1 MRNNLFALFALVA
14 LLACFGCPPSQHC
27 DVKFGL
33 NELFTLQQG
42 ATACLKDSDLTINF
56 HSVSGDSRCPVGV
69 TCIWAGRADVVL
81 TLKLGDKEQPATL
94 ASGDMGQGGTG
105 QVVFE
110 GYTIKL
116 ENVEPPKKEGE
127 TIEQKD
133 YRAKLTVSK

>member
-1 MRNNLFALFALVA
+1 MF
-14 LLACFGCPPSQHC
+14 FGCSESKNY

-42 ATACLKDSDLTINF
+42 ATAGLKDGDLSIHF

-69 TCIWAGRADVVL
+69 TCIWAGRADVVFA
-81 TLKLGDKEQPATL
+81 LKMGEREQPATL
-94 ASGDMGQGGTG
+94 ASGDMSQGGTG

-127 TIEQKD
+127 TIAQKD
-133 YRAKLTVSK
+133 YRVKLSVSK